1 MSNTARFSHFRNSFG
16 IFRRSEKIPGMAQRV
31 SNIDR
36 KRNSEEVVAHY
47 LDKSWAGFRRIYLPK
62 ACGKNQVW
70 VFIT

>member
-36 KRNSEEVVAHY
+36 KRNSEEVVAHW
-47 LDKSWAGFRRIYLPK
+47 KIYLPK